1 MSGFVRTEQVLSVIS
16 VLAQES
22 NMISFH
28 PAYGLF
34 AFESTNVE
42 EKGERQMEHGW
53 KPINILIHFVLELIS
68 FKCVTMRAVS

>member
-1 MSGFVRTEQVLSVIS
+1 MSGFVRTELVLSVIS
-16 VLAQES
+16 VLAQEG

-28 PAYGLF
+28 PSYGLS

-42 EKGERQMEHGW
+42 EKGERQMERVW

-68 FKCVTMRAVS
+68 FKFVTMCAAS